1 MIMQHTDKQKLKQFL
16 LLLGAVFFAVHQ
28 LTAQHFEYEWSEE
41 QTYSNHSTGFFKG
54 IVGANSTNVYMLQSN
69 IEVTQPYAFDKVK
82 ITAFDRNNMTEIA
95 SVGLK
100 GFKENKGQ
108 AGLYDSLNYIQ
119 TVVLDGK
126 VVVFWRK
133 LFNTDSLRTE
143 ELYAQTLLADLETGQ
158 PLTKLGTYE
167 QKVSDHASDFDPTKW
182 IILSNKSANQVVV
195 GYESYSN
202 QDIVFNYFELGNNL
216 QLSVRKT
223 CDLSLDLKQYP
234 GGTQGTYELG
244 KDGNIYIKS
253 FIDYPK
259 DDREILHKNQPKKF
273 ISLDVVNFSSG
284 KHKQLFLKDN
294 FKTITDFS
302 VITTDSSSRVLG
314 FFGDLK
320 KDTSGIDKQ
329 GIFYVD
335 VSLQNEEPLLLKFTY
350 FEKTN
355 LNKLFPKSKG
365 GRKNSDQPTIE
376 EQLQTR
382 FDIEAVYPMKDG
394 SSIFFFTRKYNYNEI
409 VARSGL
415 DGQNIYTTYQFCEKN
430 NVSAIRL
437 SAEGKIMW
445 TSNIERSMTYAG
457 KDIPDIRIIDR
468 YGKFYV
474 LFGTELDFK
483 TGKKKPIP
491 KSLLVKDL
499 EYATFDPTSGRAKK
513 FREPINDYNLQKWEV
528 KYFIP
533 TNVVALDDQFFFYQM
548 KVKQHILWT
557 VANVVCFPSIYYSTN
572 TGNTKKGKATFTV
585 LKVMEGKPE
594 KKKRK

>member
-1 MIMQHTDKQKLKQFL
+1 MV
-16 LLLGAVFFAVHQ
+16 AR
-28 LTAQHFEYEWSEE
+28 AQHFEYEWSEE
-41 QTYSNHSTGFFKG
+41 QYYSNHSTGFFKS
-54 IVGANSTNVYMLQSN
+54 IVGANSSNVYILQSN
-69 IEVTQPYAFDKVK
+69 IEVTQPYAYDKVK
-82 ITAFDRNNMTEIA
+82 ITAFNRNNMTEVA

-108 AGLYDSLNYIQ
+108 AMAYDSLNYLT
-119 TVVLDGK
+119 TVVLEGK

-133 LFNTDSLRTE
+133 LTNTDSVRSE
-143 ELYAQTLLADLETGQ
+143 ILYAQSLQTDLETGQ
-158 PLTKLGTYE
+158 PLTKVATFD
-167 QKVSDHASDFDPTKW
+167 QKVVDHVSDFDPSKW
-182 IILSNKSANQVVV
+182 LILANKLAGQIVIGYEHYSANQLT
-195 GYESYSN
+195 
-202 QDIVFNYFELGNNL
+202 FHYFELTGNLAVSNE
-216 QLSVRKT
+216 KT
-223 CDLSLDLKQYP
+223 CPLPYVLKQYP
-234 GGTQGTYELG
+234 GKTLASYELA
-244 KDGNIYIKS
+244 KDGTIYVKS
-253 FIDYPK
+253 FLDYSK
-259 DDREILHKNQPKKF
+259 EEREILHKNQPKQF
-273 ISLDVVNFSSG
+273 ICLDVIDVQSG
-284 KHKQLFLKDN
+284 KHKQLSFKDS

-302 VITTDSSSRVLG
+302 VVSTDSSARVLG

-320 KDTSGIDKQ
+320 KDTTGIDKQ
-329 GIFYVD
+329 GIFFAD
-335 VSLQNEEPLLLKFTY
+335 VQFNTNDSLKLNFTY

-382 FDIEAVYPMKDG
+382 FDIEAMYPMKDG
-394 SSIFFFTRKYNYNEI
+394 SSILFFTRKYNYEEI
-409 VARSGL
+409 VARSGM

-533 TNVVALDDQFFFYQM
+533 TNCVAIDEQFFFYQM
-548 KVKQHILWT
+548 EVKQHFLWT
-557 VANVVCFPSIYYSTN
+557 VANVLCFPTIYYSTN
-572 TGNTKKGKATFTV
+572 TGNTKHGKAMYTV

-594 KKKRK
+594 KKKKK